1 MPVALQA
8 YFFHKMPELSWEPLF
23 GSLTYH
29 FLLLYSAKKV
39 PCIFHWIVYSPCKES
54 PPSFLWP
61 NANSICGHKLIKQI
75 NTTHLLVAILIRF
88 WHWYI
93 NTFLG
98 WPWPPLSCAD
108 RIAGNIVGG
117 TSKKLVNQ
125 PRHYQILTIGSK
137 IKGSSSFLC

>member
-1 MPVALQA
+1 MRTSLWIFNIPFLASVQCEKGSMH
-8 YFFHKMPELSWEPLF
+8 FPLNR
-23 GSLTYH
+23 
-29 FLLLYSAKKV
+29 
-39 PCIFHWIVYSPCKES
+39 YSPCKES

-125 PRHYQILTIGSK
+125 PRHYQIFTIGSK